1 MMSLRSQTNGNK
13 VTSREIGF
21 ESQADTSFI
30 TRKKKVV
37 ASIARVFNLIHVINH
52 YLLSTIF
59 R

>member
-21 ESQADTSFI
+21 ESQADTFI